1 METAFLA
8 EVATIVGAV
17 SILLTLV
24 FVVIELKN
32 NAAQARAANIASR
45 DQQHSQFMR
54 YWFEEE
60 NFALVQKGREDY
72 LKASKKTTKIKH
84 RAAKPK
90 LSYEE
95 QKRLKS
101 ELKRKTRIVNELEA
115 DYQSLETQNN
125 ENMALLFDYEK
136 FSKLSQDEQ
145 KEVMHKKSILEKKL
159 SDAIIK
165 WEQHSTQLEK
175 LQAQIEQ

>member
-8 EVATIVGAV
+8 EIATIVGAV

-45 DQQHSQFMR
+45 DQQISQFMR

-72 LKASKKTTKIKH
+72 EALDDTEKQKFEYYIDERVRMFSFSLSTGQMSSTPQFHYERIKEFFKYRGCIQCYEHLISEKVIPTAWQWHVKEALK
-84 RAAKPK
+84 
-90 LSYEE
+90 
-95 QKRLKS
+95 
-101 ELKRKTRIVNELEA
+101 
-115 DYQSLETQNN
+115 
-125 ENMALLFDYEK
+125 
-136 FSKLSQDEQ
+136 
-145 KEVMHKKSILEKKL
+145 
-159 SDAIIK
+159 
-165 WEQHSTQLEK
+165 
-175 LQAQIEQ
+175 

>member
-8 EVATIVGAV
+8 EIATIVGAV

-45 DQQHSQFMR
+45 DQQISQFMR

-72 LKASKKTTKIKH
+72 EALDDTEKQKFEYYIDERVRMFSFSLSTGQVSSTPQFHYKRIKEFFKYQGCIQCYKH
-84 RAAKPK
+84 LVSEKVIPTAWQRHIQRA
-90 LSYEE
+90 
-95 QKRLKS
+95 
-101 ELKRKTRIVNELEA
+101 LE
-115 DYQSLETQNN
+115 
-125 ENMALLFDYEK
+125 
-136 FSKLSQDEQ
+136 
-145 KEVMHKKSILEKKL
+145 
-159 SDAIIK
+159 
-165 WEQHSTQLEK
+165 
-175 LQAQIEQ
+175 

>member
-8 EVATIVGAV
+8 EIATIVGAV

-32 NAAQARAANIASR
+32 NATQARAANIASR

-72 LKASKKTTKIKH
+72 EALDDTEKQKFEYYIDERIRMFSFSLSTGQLSSTPQFHHKRIKEFFKYQGCIQCYKHLVSEKIIPTAWQRH
-84 RAAKPK
+84 IQEA
-90 LSYEE
+90 
-95 QKRLKS
+95 
-101 ELKRKTRIVNELEA
+101 LE
-115 DYQSLETQNN
+115 
-125 ENMALLFDYEK
+125 
-136 FSKLSQDEQ
+136 
-145 KEVMHKKSILEKKL
+145 
-159 SDAIIK
+159 
-165 WEQHSTQLEK
+165 
-175 LQAQIEQ
+175 

>member
-8 EVATIVGAV
+8 EIATIVGAV

-45 DQQHSQFMR
+45 DQQYSQFMR

-72 LKASKKTTKIKH
+72 EALDDTEKQKFEYYIDERVRMFSFSLSTGQVSSTPQFHYKRIKEFFKYQGCIQCYKH
-84 RAAKPK
+84 
-90 LSYEE
+90 LV
-95 QKRLKS
+95 S
-101 ELKRKTRIVNELEA
+101 EKVIPTAWQRHIQGALE
-115 DYQSLETQNN
+115 
-125 ENMALLFDYEK
+125 
-136 FSKLSQDEQ
+136 
-145 KEVMHKKSILEKKL
+145 
-159 SDAIIK
+159 
-165 WEQHSTQLEK
+165 
-175 LQAQIEQ
+175 